1 MIAVGTPKR
10 EIAPSRTTE
19 IASNNTKLAQR
30 PDKCDYGNRELLSDP
45 EQSRRFFL
53 LQAKFP
59 VVFVPFIK
67 ELKKLGPEAHYILMK
82 MKTFMQNLPRGFLN
96 FDVSPDDPDDI
107 YLLSDHCLYAPREE
121 DNEGGF
127 YIPKGHHG
135 RTIPNESNTF
145 CVQWRYE
152 YDGWSFLGR
161 VLEHAAKISPT
172 DVVVEEIIYL
182 ISNTLR
188 CLDNYT
194 AMDMLESLCAKLQI
208 EDDVINIIGNVLT
221 NAMQRKD
228 VNVSVA
234 AIDFFTALIPVL
246 PHRVWEFL
254 SNSNLLD
261 RNGQGGMAAFI
272 LSSVEIISGDYRFT
286 LAVIQMVNVLV
297 KDAVIGKFSTLIQP
311 EVRTNV
317 LLPFTR
323 HLANIYE
330 TFSYWKYENLSHR
343 LDIAISISDLFS
355 SILLAVYGID
365 EATDGINKINGVL
378 VPASQHMLD
387 RFLAS
392 DSKNLRCIQPIIGSI
407 EASARSLQALADDPE
422 LLNRSYELIEA
433 ALIFAEKLTRVRTLL
448 KRTPSQLELKLF
460 GLAPALTQLFLRENV
475 LRFRIMKLLNG
486 MVDSVWDGA
495 EAPSLLAHLGP
506 SSAVTFV
513 NALNKALESKRDMNT
528 QNEIA
533 RFASAVFCT
542 KQQGLS
548 ILLLTGKE
556 LGNHNGQDKK
566 DTQAAVSLVQALEKK
581 AEQFEELPVE
591 LSVNI
596 LECIALAQNSRAT
609 AVFDSRRNQEFLT
622 KIFEMLDRGTGG
634 RVTGLESADTIVRFC
649 FNSLLAARAVQL
661 CAVQLHKNTQGS
673 AESKSIVDYFVKS
686 DNLAKLADTAFRIQ
700 GYRSSLHGNLHRNF
714 DKKWPMAKLIRF
726 QRTSLSQKKYGPSYK
741 YDLEMMDD
749 IFSVDPIWIGYRS
762 EIVQANLNLSLID
775 SQSHLFQAWWLLVAA
790 LLEHAEGDSKLLK
803 ALEQIAIQCLQI
815 NLDEGIM
822 APLFFPIVNDRSQL
836 AFAITQKLHAI
847 STPSVHKLHFDF
859 TKILSLAWAFIS
871 SVDVDF
877 PQALTDGKKETYRP
891 LLRILIVC
899 ARALKDTKADSNVS
913 QIMSGILEDIVSK
926 AYMILGPEALEAFEE
941 SGNQHGE
948 KVLNE
953 SAQDMLLVTSLLRD
967 CLNIDG
973 VL

>member
-1 MIAVGTPKR
+1 MIALSTPQS
-10 EIAPSRTTE
+10 EIAPSHATQ
-19 IASNNTKLAQR
+19 INSSNIKQLAQLSG
-30 PDKCDYGNRELLSDP
+30 DYDGRELIAEP

-67 ELKKLGPEAHYILMK
+67 ELKKLGPEAYDILLN
-82 MKTFMQNLPRGFLN
+82 MKTFMQNLPRGFRDY
-96 FDVSPDDPDDI
+96 DVSPDDPQDI
-107 YLLSDHCLYAPREE
+107 YLLSDLYLYAPREE
-121 DNEGGF
+121 DGEGGF
-127 YIPKGHHG
+127 YVPKGYHG
-135 RTIPNESNTF
+135 RIIPNESNTF

-161 VLEHAAKISPT
+161 VLEHAARISPT
-172 DVVVEEIIYL
+172 DVIVEEIVSL
-182 ISNTLR
+182 ISTTLR
-188 CLDNYT
+188 SLENYA
-194 AMDMLESLCAKLQI
+194 AMDMLESLCTKLRL

-221 NAMQRKD
+221 NAMQRKN

-246 PHRVWEFL
+246 PHKVWEFL

-272 LSSVEIISGDYRFT
+272 LSSVEIISGDYRCT

-297 KDAVIGKFSTLIQP
+297 KDAVIGKFSTLIEP

-317 LLPFTR
+317 LLLFAR
-323 HLANIYE
+323 HVTNIYE
-330 TFSYWKYENLSHR
+330 SFLYWKYENLSHR

-355 SILLAVYGID
+355 SLLLAVYGID

-392 DSKNLRCIQPIIGSI
+392 DGKNLRCIQPIIGSI
-407 EASARSLQALADDPE
+407 EASTRSLEALTAEPE
-422 LLNRSYELIEA
+422 LLNRNYEWIEA
-433 ALIFAEKLTRVRTLL
+433 ALIFAEKLTRVRTLV
-448 KRTPSQLELKLF
+448 KRAPSQLERKLF
-460 GLAPALTQLFLRENV
+460 GLAPALTQLFVRENV
-475 LRFRIMKLLNG
+475 LRFRIMKLLNS
-486 MVDSVWDGA
+486 MVDSEWDGT

-506 SSAVTFV
+506 GSSVTFV
-513 NALNKALESKRDMNT
+513 NALNKALESNLDMNT

-533 RFASAVFCT
+533 RFASVVFST

-556 LGNHNGQDKK
+556 LGTDSGEEKK
-566 DTQAAVSLVQALEKK
+566 DREAAASLVQALEKK

-609 AVFDSRRNQEFLT
+609 AVFESKKNRDFLT
-622 KIFEMLDRGTGG
+622 KIFQILDRGTGG
-634 RVTGLESADTIVRFC
+634 RISGLESTDTIIRFC
-649 FNSLLAARAVQL
+649 FNALLAARAVQL
-661 CAVQLHKNTQGS
+661 CAVQLHKSVRDS

-686 DNLAKLADTAFRIQ
+686 DNLAKLVDTAFQIQ
-700 GYRSSLHGNLHRNF
+700 GYRASLHGNLHRNF

-726 QRTSLSQKKYGPSYK
+726 QKTSISQKKYGPSYK

-749 IFSVDPIWIGYRS
+749 IFSIDPIWIGYRS

-775 SQSHLFQAWWLLVAA
+775 AQSHLFQAWWLLIVA
-790 LLEHAEGDSKLLK
+790 LLEHSERDSKLLK
-803 ALEQIAIQCLQI
+803 VLEKIAIQCLQI

-822 APLFFPIVNDRSQL
+822 APLFVPVVNDRSQL
-836 AFAITQKLHAI
+836 AFVITQTLHAI
-847 STPSVHKLHFDF
+847 STASGGKQLFDF
-859 TKILSLAWAFIS
+859 TKILSLACAFIS

-877 PQALTDGKKETYRP
+877 PQALTDRNTETYRP
-891 LLRILIVC
+891 LLRILLVC
-899 ARALKDTKADSNVS
+899 IRALKGKKADSSLS
-913 QIMSGILEDIVSK
+913 QIISGILENIVSK
-926 AYMILGPEALEAFEE
+926 AFMILGPDALEAFDE
-941 SGNQHGE
+941 SRSQHGAH
-948 KVLNE
+948 VLNE
-953 SAQDMLLVTSLLRD
+953 SAEDMLLVTSLLRD